1 MENAVGRPAKVK
13 PPVPVPCA
21 DDIALLIREFEQAKA
36 DIRAVAAYLADR
48 DQLRNSSD
56 PMLKRI
62 AHLAGG
68 D

>member
-1 MENAVGRPAKVK
+1 
-13 PPVPVPCA
+13 VPCA